1 MGNTNAISGGITVN
15 LPNKLTVARLASL
28 PFLIAFFYLDS
39 PVGRWGVAI
48 LFILASITDYLDGR
62 IARSRNLVTSL
73 GKFLDPLADKALVS
87 SVLVC
92 FVEIGYASAAAVI
105 IVLIREF
112 VVSGIRME
120 AASRGKVVAANIF
133 GKAKTFFQM
142 VSMTVILVLRALY
155 GDVSWLITTSGIL
168 CWIIAA
174 LTALSGI
181 TYVIDNKEFI
191 SEKG

>member
-1 MGNTNAISGGITVN
+1 
-15 LPNKLTVARLASL
+15 
-28 PFLIAFFYLDS
+28 
-39 PVGRWGVAI
+39 
-48 LFILASITDYLDGR
+48 
-62 IARSRNLVTSL
+62 
-73 GKFLDPLADKALVS
+73 
-87 SVLVC
+87 
-92 FVEIGYASAAAVI
+92 
-105 IVLIREF
+105 
-112 VVSGIRME
+112 ME